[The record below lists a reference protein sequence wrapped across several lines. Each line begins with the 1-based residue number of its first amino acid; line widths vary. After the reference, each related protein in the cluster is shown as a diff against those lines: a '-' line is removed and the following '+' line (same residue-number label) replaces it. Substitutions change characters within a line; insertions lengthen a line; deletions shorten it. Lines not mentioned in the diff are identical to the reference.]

1 MIFYRYAWGKYNTYD
16 STFNRKYN
24 RKCNRKYDRK
34 YIPIMRANKVNV
46 HQYYN
51 QQVYNLIFESH
62 LLNCLMVWNGA
73 LPLIQVIVLR
83 ICFMVGYRCN
93 IAPAKTF

>member
-24 RKCNRKYDRK
+24 RKYNKKYDRK

-46 HQYYN
+46 HQYYK
-51 QQVYNLIFESH
+51 QQVYKFWFSSRIYLI
-62 LLNCLMVWNGA
+62 A
-73 LPLIQVIVLR
+73 
-83 ICFMVGYRCN
+83 
-93 IAPAKTF
+93 